1 MTTVTG
7 GATGAIIAQAN
18 AEVQKVDSVK
28 QVSSQQV
35 ATSFEQRTKGSVFNA
50 KFGDYSHLAKAGLT
64 PPNKMGVANQSSGAI
79 GNLLAGNF
87 GDLSARRGTMPANT
101 PQLSKN
107 TDQDQTQTSDEMLDI
122 ANNLTMKD
130 MWAAA

>member
-1 MTTVTG
+1 MTTVAG

-18 AEVQKVDSVK
+18 AEVQKVDSIK

-35 ATSFEQRTKGSVFNA
+35 ATSFEQRTKGSVFTAN
-50 KFGDYSHLAKAGLT
+50 FGDYSHLAKAGLT
-64 PPNKMGVANQSSGAI
+64 PPNQIGKSNASSGGI
-79 GNLLAGNF
+79 GSLLAGNF
-87 GDLSARRGTMPANT
+87 GDFSARRGMMPTNT
-101 PQLSKN
+101 PQQTKN